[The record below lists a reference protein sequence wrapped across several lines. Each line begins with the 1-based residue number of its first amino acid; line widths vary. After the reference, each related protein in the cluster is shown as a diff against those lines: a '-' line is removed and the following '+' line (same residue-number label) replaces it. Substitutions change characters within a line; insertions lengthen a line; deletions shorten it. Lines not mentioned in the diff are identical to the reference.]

1 LQRLE
6 LHDQPTELTELEVQ
20 ELVRWKSTVLDALAG
35 ATEGGLPIDDAGV
48 IAEKLSQ
55 CVARNILF
63 PALLPITHSADDR
76 QTDRAGR
83 RAFAANCPL
92 LLLSR

>member
-1 LQRLE
+1 ME

-55 CVARNILF
+55 CAACKTVLYCSRACQASHWKLGHKAACRAAVAARGG
-63 PALLPITHSADDR
+63 A
-76 QTDRAGR
+76 
-83 RAFAANCPL
+83 
-92 LLLSR
+92 

>member
-1 LQRLE
+1 MLQRLE

-35 ATEGGLPIDDAGV
+35 ATDGGLPIDDAGV

-55 CVARNILF
+55 CAAHNILF
-63 PALLPITHSADDR
+63 PELLPITHSADDR
-76 QTDRAGR
+76 QTGR
-83 RAFAANCPL
+83 RAFSANCPL
-92 LLLSR
+92 LRLSTTR

>member
-1 LQRLE
+1 ME

-55 CVARNILF
+55 CAAHNISFPELF
-63 PALLPITHSADDR
+63 TYHTQRRRHTGR
-76 QTDRAGR
+76 QEG
-83 RAFAANCPL
+83 F
-92 LLLSR
+92 

>member
-1 LQRLE
+1 LE

-55 CVARNILF
+55 CATFYSRHFYLSHTA
-63 PALLPITHSADDR
+63 PT
-76 QTDRAGR
+76 TDRAGR

-92 LLLSR
+92 LLLSI